1 MYIIKYIVI
10 IYIYIHIIII
20 YICIIIYIY
29 IYIYLPGIYIRFFMH
44 MPKRREQILQGMP
57 FKQLVDVLSIF
68 ARAGGP
74 MDVRRLGPIDDE
86 YPFHGC

>member
-20 YICIIIYIY
+20 YIYMYYY